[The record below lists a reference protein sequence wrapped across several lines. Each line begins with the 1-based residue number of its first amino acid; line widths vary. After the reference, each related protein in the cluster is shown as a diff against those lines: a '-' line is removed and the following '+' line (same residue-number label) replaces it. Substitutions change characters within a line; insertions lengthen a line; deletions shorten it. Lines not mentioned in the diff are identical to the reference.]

1 MAEEPVTTEIKNP
14 NWENI
19 EFMFDEID
27 SILDK
32 AVNEKNTN
40 FIEIDIALLMVN
52 EKIKQQKYYVYSQ
65 LGKGEEGKPVKIPD
79 FYG

>member
-65 LGKGEEGKPVKIPD
+65 LSKEEQGKPVKIPD